1 MRKNAFKMVGVAML
15 LFTMSSCGDKTTTGA
30 DAPLAFSPLTVEQQ
44 KSTISNDGIALGNK
58 MELAKETPALKTVE
72 FLSNSQVTVPSFS
85 APLREF
91 RAGLLRNDVKAM
103 ETFNRQMTS
112 ASVLDSVK
120 WGTMTWNEAIL
131 DYEYTP
137 NTNSS
142 KTIIVKFPA
151 DSISKSK
158 GLNNGTLTIIYTSSN
173 VLVPEHPEEK
183 MPASLSVILK
193 VGTTEALNFLFT
205 GTYKT
210 DATPTLLSST
220 LEIGDFNWN
229 AKATN
234 NDKEI
239 AAEFSFKHKTDI
251 LLKYTAGVS
260 GNLTADYIKTIVND
274 TTGKKGPQDVFASG
288 YMSFQVMNTAIYG
301 GITDFKTFAN
311 GMDAIKEDTIY
322 QKDQNGNIYKDWYYT
337 IRPKVGYEQEVL
349 LMNKHL
355 KFYGYF
361 VKENG
366 KFADVEFYLN
376 EYQATDYD
384 QSKGT
389 LVYTQKSYNDPWP
402 SVKYDYMSYEKVYN
416 PTTMMDDYVM
426 KFYLFGTKTQYESA
440 PRLVLKDGS
449 KITDFAKYA
458 NDNFKTVIDKF
469 TNMLPK

>member
-1 MRKNAFKMVGVAML
+1 MRKNVFKMVGVAML
-15 LFTMSSCGDKTTTGA
+15 LFTMNSCGDKTTTGA

-183 MPASLSVILK
+183 MPASLSVIL
-193 VGTTEALNFLFT
+193 
-205 GTYKT
+205 
-210 DATPTLLSST
+210 
-220 LEIGDFNWN
+220 
-229 AKATN
+229 
-234 NDKEI
+234 
-239 AAEFSFKHKTDI
+239 
-251 LLKYTAGVS
+251 
-260 GNLTADYIKTIVND
+260 
-274 TTGKKGPQDVFASG
+274 
-288 YMSFQVMNTAIYG
+288 
-301 GITDFKTFAN
+301 
-311 GMDAIKEDTIY
+311 
-322 QKDQNGNIYKDWYYT
+322 
-337 IRPKVGYEQEVL
+337 R
-349 LMNKHL
+349 
-355 KFYGYF
+355 
-361 VKENG
+361 
-366 KFADVEFYLN
+366 
-376 EYQATDYD
+376 
-384 QSKGT
+384 
-389 LVYTQKSYNDPWP
+389 
-402 SVKYDYMSYEKVYN
+402 
-416 PTTMMDDYVM
+416 
-426 KFYLFGTKTQYESA
+426 
-440 PRLVLKDGS
+440 
-449 KITDFAKYA
+449 
-458 NDNFKTVIDKF
+458 
-469 TNMLPK
+469 